1 MSMSDPDIDPDEDD
15 RRLMALV
22 AAGDDDAL
30 RLLVHRH
37 HPRLVGY
44 LTSQVGNP
52 TTAEELALE
61 VFVRLHRA
69 AGRWRPEAKLTTY
82 LFHIAH
88 NLMLNERRRLARKP
102 ASPLDGAP
110 EPADLAPGSAQA
122 VAEIQEAFRLAL
134 AQLPPE
140 QRSAMLLLVQQD
152 LSYEAIAEVMGVGV
166 PAVKTWIHRAR
177 LRLREMLGPDF
188 RPGA

>member
-1 MSMSDPDIDPDEDD
+1 MPMTEADLDPDEDD

-22 AAGDDDAL
+22 AGGDDDAL

-44 LTSQVGNP
+44 LTAQVGSQA
-52 TTAEELALE
+52 TAEELALE

-69 AGRWRPEAKLTTY
+69 AGRWRPEAKLSTY

-88 NLMLNERRRLARKP
+88 NLLLNERRRRARKP
-102 ASPLDGAP
+102 ASALEGAP
-110 EPADLAPGSAQA
+110 EPADAAPRSEQA
-122 VAEIQEAFRLAL
+122 VAEIQEAFRHAVT
-134 AQLPPE
+134 QLPEE
-140 QRSAMLLLVQQD
+140 QRAAILLLVQQD

-166 PAVKTWIHRAR
+166 PAIKTWIHRAR
-177 LRLREMLGPDF
+177 LRLRELLGPDL
-188 RPGA
+188 RPGG

>member
-1 MSMSDPDIDPDEDD
+1 
-15 RRLMALV
+15 MALV

-30 RLLVHRH
+30 RLLVQRH

-44 LTSQVGNP
+44 LTAQLGSQA
-52 TTAEELALE
+52 TAEELALE

-88 NLMLNERRRLARKP
+88 NLLLNERRRRARKP
-102 ASPLDGAP
+102 ASALEGAP
-110 EPADLAPGSAQA
+110 EPADQTPGSARA
-122 VAEIQEAFRLAL
+122 VAEIQEAFQLAV

-140 QRSAMLLLVQQD
+140 QRAAILLLVQQD
-152 LSYEAIAEVMGVGV
+152 LSYESIAEVMGAGV

-177 LRLREMLGPDF
+177 LRLRELLGPDF
-188 RPGA
+188 RPGS

>member
-1 MSMSDPDIDPDEDD
+1 MPETDIDPDEDD

-44 LTSQVGNP
+44 LASQVGSQA
-52 TTAEELALE
+52 TAEELALE
-61 VFVRLHRA
+61 VFIRLHRA
-69 AGRWRPEAKLTTY
+69 AARWRPEAKLSTY

-88 NLMLNERRRLARKP
+88 NLLLNERRRRARKP
-102 ASPLDGAP
+102 ASALEGAP
-110 EPADLAPGSAQA
+110 EPADAAPRSQQA
-122 VAEIQEAFRLAL
+122 VAEIQEAFRHAV
-134 AQLPPE
+134 AQLPEE
-140 QRSAMLLLVQQD
+140 QRAAIVLLVQQD

-166 PAVKTWIHRAR
+166 PAIKTWIHRAR
-177 LRLREMLGPDF
+177 LRLRELLGPDF
-188 RPGA
+188 RPGS

>member
-1 MSMSDPDIDPDEDD
+1 MTDAELDPDEDD

-44 LTSQVGNP
+44 LAAQVGSQA
-52 TTAEELALE
+52 TAEELALE

-69 AGRWRPEAKLTTY
+69 AGRWRPEAKLSTY

-88 NLMLNERRRLARKP
+88 NLLLNERRRRARKP
-102 ASPLDGAP
+102 ASALEGAP
-110 EPADLAPGSAQA
+110 EPADAAPGSAQA
-122 VAEIQEAFRLAL
+122 VAEIQEAFRHAVG
-134 AQLPPE
+134 QLPAE
-140 QRSAMLLLVQQD
+140 QRTAILLLVQQD

-166 PAVKTWIHRAR
+166 PAIKTWIHRAR
-177 LRLREMLGPDF
+177 LRLRELLGPEF
-188 RPGA
+188 RPGS

>member
-1 MSMSDPDIDPDEDD
+1 MPESDIDPDEDD

-37 HPRLVGY
+37 HARLVGY
-44 LTSQVGNP
+44 LASQVGSQA
-52 TTAEELALE
+52 TAEELALE

-69 AGRWRPEAKLTTY
+69 ASRWRPEAKLSTY

-88 NLMLNERRRLARKP
+88 NLLLNERRRRARKP
-102 ASPLDGAP
+102 ASALEGAP
-110 EPADLAPGSAQA
+110 EPADAAPRSEQA
-122 VAEIQEAFRLAL
+122 VAEIQEAFRHAVT
-134 AQLPPE
+134 QLPEE
-140 QRSAMLLLVQQD
+140 QRTAILLLVQQD

-166 PAVKTWIHRAR
+166 PAIKTWIHRAR
-177 LRLREMLGPDF
+177 LRLRELLGPDF